1 METFTA
7 FLRYSIKLSTFYVYS
22 RNIEEDNMVH
32 VNDFEKRKLIMNE
45 ARKLFL
51 RFGFSKTS
59 MEDIAHQCG
68 MAKPTLYYYYNKK
81 EAIFDAIVAAE
92 ADTFLKNLD
101 QKLNIELPA
110 DQKLVRF
117 LNLIYDHLN
126 MYARELAKMPE
137 MMCDGSPHG
146 RPVVKKIRENF
157 RERLRNLLQ
166 EGCTAGI
173 FAITDDESH
182 VNALASMI
190 GFLNIDWMQKNTEPM
205 RRMTFDAVLD
215 ILLKGLRKEQ

>member
-7 FLRYSIKLSTFYVYS
+7 FLRYSTKLSTFYVYS
-22 RNIEEDNMVH
+22 RKIGKESMVH
-32 VNDFEKRKLIMNE
+32 SNDIEKRKLILTE

-59 MEDIAHQCG
+59 MEDIAHECG

-81 EAIFDAIVAAE
+81 EAIFDAIVGAE

-117 LNLIYDHLN
+117 LNLIYDHLSI
-126 MYARELAKMPE
+126 YARELAKMPE
-137 MMCDGSPHG
+137 MMCEGSPHG

-157 RERLRNLLQ
+157 RERLRDLLR
-166 EGCTAGI
+166 EGCDTGI
-173 FAITDDESH
+173 FVISDDESH
-182 VNALASMI
+182 VNALASII

-205 RRMTFDAVLD
+205 RRVTFDAVVE